1 MTKYILTSLL
11 GITLLLSSCGKITQ
25 NGEIVR
31 DCTGTY
37 LQLNNRDY
45 LICNPSMVSSQP
57 SGSHV
62 KVKFRHLGKC
72 SGNSD
77 QAICEMYHHSYGFV
91 EISEI
96 K

>member
-1 MTKYILTSLL
+1 MKKYILASLL

-25 NGEIVR
+25 NGEIIR

-45 LICNPSMVSSQP
+45 LICNPAIVSSYP
-57 SGSHV
+57 SGSQL
-62 KVKFRHLGKC
+62 KVKFRHISNC
-72 SGNSD
+72 SSNSD

-91 EISEI
+91 EIAEI